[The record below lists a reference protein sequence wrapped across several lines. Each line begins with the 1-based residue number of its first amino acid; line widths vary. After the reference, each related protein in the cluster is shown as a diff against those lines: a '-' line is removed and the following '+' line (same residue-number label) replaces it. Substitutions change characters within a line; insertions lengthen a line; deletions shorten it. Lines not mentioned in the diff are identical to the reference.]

1 MPEQDYASVD
11 LKRRPFRTVLVLL
24 AMTTVVA
31 FTTFLFLF
39 ANVMLEVT
47 SSLTSRGLASPLS
60 LLFNAFIW
68 TVLMLVLMLG
78 AVVVSSTVSLEMV
91 SRRRDIGL
99 MKSIGTLMDTIF
111 DHFMAQAVIL
121 LLASVVLGIA
131 CGTLIYLAGM
141 LWLAVMLPGLR
152 FSFDYPLF
160 HVAGLALIYV
170 FIGYF
175 AAQKPIYDTV
185 QESPIAAMNP
195 DLGTR
200 VRAVG
205 YLDTFGL
212 PFRLAA
218 KAMGRQIKGSRRV
231 LLSLFLSITLASL
244 LWIGGG
250 VVQTT
255 TEVYIER
262 SMGVNVVAIGHPDML
277 STYYSAYLLQG
288 EPLAN
293 NTSFINSSYMVP
305 PELTALLPSQP
316 GVTGVESRLVEFSTV
331 AEGRATIW
339 NPTLGRYETIGENRV
354 STAVVV
360 GLDWDNTLSS
370 WYFEGTPANSSHDA
384 WIGGAMAT
392 SMYVDPLVQSLGVH
406 GLSLQVKGVAFE
418 ILNGGMVAMMD
429 LSLMKELWEVTG
441 ENLVLVQLESYEESY
456 IEQLESIAAGY
467 GMGTYRQQTALLQNR
482 ATVAGIWSLMQPLP
496 LMALI
501 GAFLNLTYFLLVSI
515 FSRFRD
521 YVIMKSIGAKPS
533 FIARM
538 MVAEGVSMGLKAGLP
553 AVLVSVM
560 FSVYVLIPEAVLP
573 SVLYLPLSA
582 TLILTFVIAV
592 VILATVPVYLIFN
605 SRSEL
610 RVSEF
615 SV

>member
-1 MPEQDYASVD
+1 MSEQDYASVD

-39 ANVMLEVT
+39 ANVLLEVT
-47 SSLTSRGLASPLS
+47 SSLTSLGLASPLS
-60 LLFNAFIW
+60 MLFNAFIW

-131 CGTLIYLAGM
+131 CGTLIYLAGL
-141 LWLAVMLPGLR
+141 LWLAVMVPGLQ

-160 HVAGLALIYV
+160 HVAALALVYV

-195 DLGTR
+195 DVGTK

-255 TEVYIER
+255 TEAYIER

-305 PELTALLPSQP
+305 PDLIALLSSQQ

-370 WYFEGTPANSSHDA
+370 WYFEGTPVNSSHDA
-384 WIGGAMAT
+384 WIGGAMAA

-406 GLSLQVKGVAFE
+406 GLSLQVKGVAFD

-429 LSLMKELWEVTG
+429 LSLMKELWGVTG

-456 IEQLESIAAGY
+456 IEPLENIAAVY
-467 GMGTYRQQTALLQNR
+467 GMGTYRQQAALLQNR

-501 GAFLNLTYFLLVSI
+501 GAFLNLTYFLLVSV

-521 YVIMKSIGAKPS
+521 YVIMRSIGAKPS

-538 MVAEGVSMGLKAGLP
+538 MIAEGVSMGLKAGLP
-553 AVLVSVM
+553 AVLVSVL
-560 FSVYVLIPEAVLP
+560 FSVYILIPEAVVP
-573 SVLYLPLSA
+573 SVLYLPLSV
-582 TLILTFVIAV
+582 TLILAFVIAV
-592 VILATVPVYLIFN
+592 VILASVPVYLIFN